1 MEGYG
6 VEKRNYTVATW
17 MNKSPITIQPS
28 MRIKDALTIL
38 CQYKKNELPVV
49 EEGRVHGI
57 LRIYD
62 VIASLD
68 KTSGDNSITAMMK
81 SDYTT
86 VFADYVMEDI
96 THLPVYIVDRQSGK
110 MIGELSEVEMLTF
123 QKWIMQELNDK
134 SEAIQWYELTFD
146 TAYEGLTVVNEKGV
160 IQLFNQAYSRYVGVP
175 KEEAVG
181 RLAEEVIENTR
192 LPVVLKTG
200 VPERSQA
207 HRLQGQNLV
216 VHRIPIWKDN
226 KVIGAA
232 GILVYEGTS
241 EIYQAMKRME
251 KLDGKHILDSKV
263 TLPDIE
269 ENQIH
274 FEDILGESPTISQAK
289 KIARKA
295 ADSNATVLITGESGV
310 GKEQFAKAIHYG
322 GMTKAGPFISVNCA
336 AIPDGLM
343 ESELFGYTK
352 GSFTGA
358 DKEGKPGKFEL
369 AHNGTIFL
377 DEIGDM
383 PLNMQAKILRV
394 LQDKK
399 IVRIG
404 GNKSISVNFRLI
416 SATNKDLKQLV
427 CNGDFRED
435 LYYRL
440 YVIPIHIPPL
450 RERKEDLPILI
461 AHKLE
466 SLAKI
471 YGMKEK
477 TIDQKLLKLMRNHHW
492 SGNIRELMN
501 VLERL
506 FVLTDSDHISLRDLP
521 DLVQVSAYQDTADV
535 KLNHIK
541 RKKQLMDEVSKE
553 EEEIIEQTLRQV
565 NGNKS
570 QAARLLGVSR
580 STLYN
585 KLSRYK
591 NKKA

>member
-1 MEGYG
+1 M
-6 VEKRNYTVATW
+6 
-17 MNKSPITIQPS
+17 
-28 MRIKDALTIL
+28 
-38 CQYKKNELPVV
+38 
-49 EEGRVHGI
+49 
-57 LRIYD
+57 
-62 VIASLD
+62 
-68 KTSGDNSITAMMK
+68 
-81 SDYTT
+81 
-86 VFADYVMEDI
+86 
-96 THLPVYIVDRQSGK
+96 
-110 MIGELSEVEMLTF
+110 
-123 QKWIMQELNDK
+123 
-134 SEAIQWYELTFD
+134 
-146 TAYEGLTVVNEKGV
+146 
-160 IQLFNQAYSRYVGVP
+160 
-175 KEEAVG
+175 
-181 RLAEEVIENTR
+181 
-192 LPVVLKTG
+192 
-200 VPERSQA
+200 
-207 HRLQGQNLV
+207 
-216 VHRIPIWKDN
+216 
-226 KVIGAA
+226 
-232 GILVYEGTS
+232 
-241 EIYQAMKRME
+241 
-251 KLDGKHILDSKV
+251 
-263 TLPDIE
+263 
-269 ENQIH
+269 
-274 FEDILGESPTISQAK
+274 
-289 KIARKA
+289 
-295 ADSNATVLITGESGV
+295 
-310 GKEQFAKAIHYG
+310 
-322 GMTKAGPFISVNCA
+322 
-336 AIPDGLM
+336 
-343 ESELFGYTK
+343 
-352 GSFTGA
+352 
-358 DKEGKPGKFEL
+358 
-369 AHNGTIFL
+369 
-377 DEIGDM
+377 
-383 PLNMQAKILRV
+383 RV

-427 CNGDFRED
+427 RNGDFRED